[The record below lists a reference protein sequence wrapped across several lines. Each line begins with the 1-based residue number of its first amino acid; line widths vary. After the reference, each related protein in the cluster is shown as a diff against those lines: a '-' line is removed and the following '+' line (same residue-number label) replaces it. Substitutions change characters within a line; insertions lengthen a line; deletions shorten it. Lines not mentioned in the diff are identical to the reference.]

1 MTEKLYYTDMYGRE
15 FDATVISA
23 KDEYIVL
30 DRTLFYPTSGGQP
43 NDTGVLKTENGEIHI
58 SDVRQEDGEIIHI
71 ADDDV
76 SLYKGDK
83 VHGIINWDKR
93 YIHMRYHTAVHIID
107 GVVNNDYKNGLLTGG
122 QIYDDHARVDFSFDI
137 IDKDLITD
145 IISKAQNIV
154 NSGLKVFQREISRSE
169 ALKIPGL
176 SRTEPGRQLIEKLP
190 RVRIIEIENFDF
202 QADGGTHV
210 ANTSEVGQIE
220 MLKIENKGKGHK
232 RLSFRLN

>member
-1 MTEKLYYTDMYGRE
+1 MTEKLYYTDMYGKE

-23 KDEYIVL
+23 EAGNIVL

-43 NDTGVLKTENGEIHI
+43 NDTGILKSENTDTHI
-58 SDVRQEDGEIIHI
+58 LDVRQEDGEIIHI
-71 ADDDV
+71 ADGYV
-76 SLYKGDK
+76 SLDKGDK
-83 VHGIINWDKR
+83 VHGIINWERR

-137 IDKDLITD
+137 IDKELINE
-145 IISKAQNIV
+145 IIAKAQNIV
-154 NSGLKVFQREISRSE
+154 NSGLRVFQREISRSE

-210 ANTSEVGQIE
+210 ASTSEVGQIE

-232 RLSFRLN
+232 RLSFKLN

>member
-1 MTEKLYYTDMYGRE
+1 MTEKLYYTDMYGKE
-15 FDATVISA
+15 FDASVISA
-23 KDEYIVL
+23 ENGSIVL

-43 NDTGVLKTENGEIHI
+43 NDTGILKTINGDIRI
-58 SDVRQEDGEIIHI
+58 VDVRQEDGTIMHI
-71 ADDDV
+71 ADGPV
-76 SLYKGDK
+76 TLASGDK
-83 VHGIINWDKR
+83 VHGIIDWEKR

-137 IDKDLITD
+137 IDKELISE
-145 IISKAQNIV
+145 IISKAQDIV
-154 NSGLKVFQREISRSE
+154 DSGLKVYQREIERSE

-190 RVRIIEIENFDF
+190 VVRIIEIENFDF

-210 ANTSEVGQIE
+210 ANTKEVGQIE

-232 RLSFRLN
+232 RLSFKLN

>member
-15 FDATVISA
+15 FDASVVFSE
-23 KDEYIVL
+23 DRNIVL
-30 DRTLFYPTSGGQP
+30 DKTLFYPTSGGQP
-43 NDTGVLKTENGEIHI
+43 NDTGILKTETGQVRIV
-58 SDVRQEDGEIIHI
+58 DVKQEEGEIIHI
-71 ADDDV
+71 ADGPV
-76 SLYKGDK
+76 ALKKGEK
-83 VHGIINWDKR
+83 VHGIIDWENR

-107 GVVNNDYKNGLLTGG
+107 GVVNNDYSNGMLTGG

-137 IDKDLITD
+137 IDKDLIAE
-145 IISKAQNIV
+145 IISKSQKV
-154 NSGLKVFQREISRSE
+154 VDSGLKVFQREISRSE

-190 RVRIIEIENFDF
+190 VVRIIEIENFDF

-210 ANTSEVGQIE
+210 ANTKEVGHIE

-232 RLSFRLN
+232 RLSFRLD

>member
-15 FDATVISA
+15 FDASVVSA
-23 KDEYIVL
+23 ENGNIVL

-43 NDTGVLKTENGEIHI
+43 NDTGILKYENGEVRIV
-58 SDVRQEDGEIIHI
+58 DVKQQDGEIIHI
-71 ADDDV
+71 ADGPEM
-76 SLYKGDK
+76 LKNGEK
-83 VHGIINWDKR
+83 VHGIIDWEKR

-107 GVVNNDYKNGLLTGG
+107 GVVNNDYSNGLLTGG
-122 QIYDDHARVDFSFDI
+122 QIYNDHARVDFSFDI
-137 IDKDLITD
+137 IDKELITE

-154 NSGLKVFQREISRSE
+154 NAGLRVFQREISRSE

-176 SRTEPGRQLIEKLP
+176 SRTEPGRQLIEKLHV
-190 RVRIIEIENFDF
+190 VRIIEIENFDY

-210 ANTSEVGQIE
+210 ANTKEVGQIE

-232 RLSFRLN
+232 RLSFKLN